1 MKRIMIKDVLTSQ
14 DEVSTVEGQG
24 QARML
29 EDKSQWTG
37 IGQEWVGGG
46 L

>member
-1 MKRIMIKDVLTSQ
+1 MIKDVLTRQ
-14 DEVSTVEGQG
+14 DEVSMVEGQG
-24 QARML
+24 QAGML

-37 IGQEWVGGG
+37 IGEEWVGGS